1 VEQHAYGCTT
11 AEDLSGE
18 LYWVESMTISV
29 ASPVVS
35 VRFHT
40 TGKLYHFDVSAYP
53 DLGTGDYV
61 IVETTRGRQIGQ
73 IVELVAPDK
82 VSISGLKAIKAP
94 ATARDLLMKRWWT
107 SKEVEV
113 LIDCREAAAELGG
126 LEGVKFIKASY
137 NYDGSMLTLT
147 FTSEEEAVNT
157 NRLRKRM
164 EQELHTRIEMRRV
177 GSRDAAK
184 ILGEY
189 GACSGPRCCAT
200 HLSDFSPVS
209 IKMAKAQGISLN
221 PSEITGMCGRLRCCL
236 VYEYEQY
243 VEATK
248 SLPKLNK
255 WIGTPHGEGKVIEVN
270 ALKGVVTVLVDDT
283 RHEISQEE
291 IQPVE
296 ELRALAA
303 KAANPCAHEGT
314 TGSCVCGRNKPAQ
327 ANAPTAQE
335 PDQAESQDEK
345 ASRKRRR
352 RPRRRKPGSGD
363 KAS

>member
-1 VEQHAYGCTT
+1 
-11 AEDLSGE
+11 
-18 LYWVESMTISV
+18 MTIS
-29 ASPVVS
+29 AISPVVS

-40 TGKLYHFDVSAYP
+40 TGKLYHFDVSGYP
-53 DLGTGDYV
+53 HLETGDYV

-73 IVELVAPDK
+73 IVELVPPDK
-82 VSISGLKAIKAP
+82 ISMTGLKSIKAP
-94 ATARDLLMKRWWT
+94 ATARDLLMKKWWA
-107 SKEVEV
+107 SKEVRV
-113 LIDCREAAAELGG
+113 LIDCRAAAAELGG
-126 LEGVKFIKASY
+126 LEGVKFIQATF

-157 NRLRKRM
+157 NRLRKHM

-189 GACSGPRCCAT
+189 GSCSGPRCCAT
-200 HLSDFSPVS
+200 HLTDFSPVS

-221 PSEITGMCGRLRCCL
+221 PSEITDMCGRLRCCL

-283 RHEISQEE
+283 RHEVSQEE

-303 KAANPCAHEGT
+303 RAANACSHEGT
-314 TGSCVCGRNKPAQ
+314 TGTCTCGKNKPAQ
-327 ANAPTAQE
+327 VQASASPAPEPPQE
-335 PDQAESQDEK
+335 EPTQEK
-345 ASRKRRR
+345 AAHRRRR
-352 RPRRRKPGSGD
+352 RPRRRKPNGGQS
-363 KAS
+363 AS